1 MKRTYQKPEMQV
13 QYFMNTSM
21 LEASNSLQIQYN
33 PDKVVDDD
41 YDALWSVGTESI
53 HKTKEGGHSWRVPT
67 FFSSP

>member
-41 YDALWSVGTESI
+41 YDAL
-53 HKTKEGGHSWRVPT
+53 
-67 FFSSP
+67 